1 MKNLAQPSPSPRLGG
16 VCVTLSAVALVLFR
30 SVSNAQQNEPRNVS
44 VCQLVDSPKEFN
56 GKYVRVRAQ
65 VSSDGIERTN
75 LKDDACRKGVALWI
89 PQDVRKDP
97 DVSKLEDALYR
108 RGSPGT
114 MGKKIDGTFEGRFE
128 WRPKERTASR
138 PVETGRAGC
147 GRPEG
152 GELRWPVPDDR
163 RDGFG
168 FTIRRGRFGN
178 RKSPCRRTSNTRSSA
193 VPRR

>member
-89 PQDVRKDP
+89 RQDVK
-97 DVSKLEDALYR
+97 SEEHTSELQ
-108 RGSPGT
+108 SP
-114 MGKKIDGTFEGRFE
+114 MYL
-128 WRPKERTASR
+128 
-138 PVETGRAGC
+138 V
-147 GRPEG
+147 
-152 GELRWPVPDDR
+152 
-163 RDGFG
+163 
-168 FTIRRGRFGN
+168 
-178 RKSPCRRTSNTRSSA
+178 CR
-193 VPRR
+193 

>member
-97 DVSKLEDALYR
+97 DILR
-108 RGSPGT
+108 N
-114 MGKKIDGTFEGRFE
+114 
-128 WRPKERTASR
+128 
-138 PVETGRAGC
+138 
-147 GRPEG
+147 PEG
-152 GELRWPVPDDR
+152 NSFPAGIVLKIGSLNSIATHLGSYANVFSIEFLRGVDKLT
-163 RDGFG
+163 DGH
-168 FTIRRGRFGN
+168 
-178 RKSPCRRTSNTRSSA
+178 
-193 VPRR
+193 VPRFVLLSI

>member
-30 SVSNAQQNEPRNVS
+30 SGSNAQQNERRNVS

-108 RGSPGT
+108 RSRPGT
-114 MGKKIDGTFEGRFE
+114 KGKKRDGKFRGRVL
-128 WRPKERTASR
+128 WRPKKKNTFPPLENGSAGPGQPARGERGMSG
-138 PVETGRAGC
+138 PRAH
-147 GRPEG
+147 
-152 GELRWPVPDDR
+152 R
-163 RDGFG
+163 R
-168 FTIRRGRFGN
+168 
-178 RKSPCRRTSNTRSSA
+178 
-193 VPRR
+193 